1 MPAIVPLINGTNYSW
16 NSVKVVL
23 FGVPV
28 VGITKLDY
36 KAKQVKE
43 NNYGMGSEPVS
54 RGIGNKEY
62 EGSIELYVDEL
73 KRIIDASPDRDP
85 LAIPPFDIQV
95 IYGGTRVL
103 PNVDVLQAVEFL
115 ENPFNASQ
123 GDSKIL
129 ITIPLVIGGIKR

>member
-1 MPAIVPLINGTNYSW
+1 MAAPLINGTNYAW
-16 NSVKVVL
+16 NNIKVVL

-28 VGITKLDY
+28 IGITKLEY
-36 KAKQVKE
+36 KAKQTKE
-43 NNYGMGSEPVS
+43 NNYGMGTEPVS

-62 EGSIELYVDEL
+62 DGSMELYLDEW
-73 KRIIDASPDRDP
+73 KRIIDASPERDP
-85 LAIPPFDIQV
+85 LNIPPFNVQV

-103 PNVDVLQAVEFL
+103 PNVDILQAVEFK
-115 ENPFNASQ
+115 ENPFTSSQ